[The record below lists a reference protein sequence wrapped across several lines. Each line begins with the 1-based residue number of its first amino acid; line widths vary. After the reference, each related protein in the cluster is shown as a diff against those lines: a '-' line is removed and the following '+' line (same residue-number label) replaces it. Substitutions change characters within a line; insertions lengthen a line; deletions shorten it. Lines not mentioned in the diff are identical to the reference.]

1 MARDSNKLKRY
12 EKAVLDI
19 LNEYAEIKYANI
31 DGGNQLI
38 IDKKN
43 HQYQVVTM
51 GWQGNEFVHD
61 CPMHFSIINN
71 KVWIQQNM
79 TEWEVGEM
87 LENSGIPKSDIVIG
101 FLSPDLRPYSKYAI
115 A

>member
-1 MARDSNKLKRY
+1 MDNKLKKY
-12 EKAVLDI
+12 EKAI
-19 LNEYAEIKYANI
+19 LSILAKYADIKYANI

-43 HQYQVVTM
+43 LQYQVLTI
-51 GWQGNEFVHD
+51 GWEGNQFVHD

-87 LENSGIPKSDIVIG
+87 LEDAGIPKSDIVIG
-101 FLSPDLRPYSKYAI
+101 FLSPDLRSSSKYAVS
-115 A
+115 